1 MRDGGLERGAD
12 PGGASPQFQ
21 RIGPRY
27 SFRARLT
34 AGLLAVAVV
43 PLAGFGLVLLTAEF
57 VRSGGVDSTLSR
69 LVLFALAAAIIVA
82 VLFAYVLSNN
92 LTKPMRAIARA
103 VERVSAGDLSVRV
116 EVAGDD
122 ELAALVESH
131 NRLAADLG
139 RRNAELGR
147 ILLAIGETS
156 PRDGLDHLVAHAA
169 ASAKSA
175 FAMID
180 AAVHLGDPGSV
191 PVEEV
196 IPGETRQIRALLALP
211 DERVGVLVGHLPAT
225 RSWDTADQDLLEL
238 YASEVAVAIR
248 NAQLFSQVQEQTTR
262 LVALDAAKDD
272 FLRGISHNLQTPL
285 TSIRAYSEQL
295 HDERPDRRLSI
306 ITEQS
311 DRLSRMV
318 RHLLTVSRLEAGTLR
333 PRIEVLALAPRVRR
347 AWEALGVSEVPF
359 AVTDDAAGWLALADP
374 DQVDQVLWAILD
386 NAVKYGG
393 GAPVRAHV
401 RPDVEGRALRL
412 TIGDAGPGVPEDLR
426 AAVFE
431 RYARGTSP
439 DHPEGTGIGL
449 YVARELVRAMDGSL
463 DLEPVETNQGAAFT
477 MVLPAEASSAGE
489 P

>member
-1 MRDGGLERGAD
+1 MRNPPPD
-12 PGGASPQFQ
+12 PRPPASPNPDFQ

-27 SFRARLT
+27 SFRARLS
-34 AGLLAVAVV
+34 AGLIAVAVL
-43 PLAGFGLVLLTAEF
+43 PLAGFGLVLIAAEV
-57 VRSGGVDSTLSR
+57 VRSGSVDSTLSG
-69 LVLFALAAAIIVA
+69 LVLFALAVAIILA
-82 VLFAYVLSNN
+82 VLFAYVLASN

-169 ASAKSA
+169 ASARST

-180 AAVHLGDPGSV
+180 ATVHLGDPGSV
-191 PVEEV
+191 PVMEAV
-196 IPGETRQIRALLALP
+196 PGETRQIRAVLALP

-318 RHLLTVSRLEAGTLR
+318 RQLLTVSRLEAGTLR
-333 PRIEVLALAPRVRR
+333 PRIEVVALAPRVRR
-347 AWEALGVSEVPF
+347 AWEALGVNEVPF
-359 AVTDDAAGWLALADP
+359 EVNDDAAGWLALADP
-374 DQVDQVLWAILD
+374 DQLDQVLWAILD

-393 GAPVRAHV
+393 GAGVRVDV
-401 RPDVEGRALRL
+401 RPDVDRRALRL
-412 TIGDAGPGVPEDLR
+412 TIADSGPGVPVDLR

-449 YVARELVRAMDGSL
+449 YVARELARAMDGTL
-463 DLEPVETNQGAAFT
+463 DLEPAGAREGAAFT
-477 MVLPAEASSAGE
+477 LVLQAEASSAGE
-489 P
+489 L

>member
-1 MRDGGLERGAD
+1 MRDGSQERPED
-12 PGGASPQFQ
+12 PDLQ

-57 VRSGGVDSTLSR
+57 VRSGGVDSTLSG
-69 LVLFALAAAIIVA
+69 LVLFSLAAAIIIA

-156 PRDGLDHLVAHAA
+156 PRDDLERLVSHAA
-169 ASAKSA
+169 ASARSA
-175 FAMID
+175 FSMID
-180 AAVHLGDPGSV
+180 AVIHLGDPMSV
-191 PVEEV
+191 PIEEV
-196 IPGETRQIRALLALP
+196 VPGETRQIRAVLALP
-211 DERVGVLVGHLPAT
+211 DERVGVLVGRLPAT
-225 RSWDTADQDLLEL
+225 RSWDRADQDLLEL

-248 NAQLFSQVQEQTTR
+248 NAQLFGQVQEQTTR

-272 FLRGISHNLQTPL
+272 FLRGISHNLQTPF

-295 HDERPDRRLSI
+295 QDERPDRRLAI

-311 DRLSRMV
+311 ERLSRMV
-318 RHLLTVSRLEAGTLR
+318 RQLLTVSRLEAGTLK
-333 PRIEVLALAPRVRR
+333 PRVEVVALGPRVRR
-347 AWEALGVSEVPF
+347 AWEALGVAEVPF
-359 AVTDDAAGWLALADP
+359 ELDDEAAGWLALADP
-374 DQVDQVLWAILD
+374 DQLDQVLWAILD

-393 GAPVRAHV
+393 GAPVRCAV
-401 RPDVEGRALRL
+401 RPDAGAHVLRL
-412 TIGDAGPGVPEDLR
+412 TIADSGPGVPEELQ

-449 YVARELVRAMDGSL
+449 YVARELTRAMAGSL
-463 DLEPVETNQGAAFT
+463 DLEPSEPGQGAAFT
-477 MVLPAEASSAGE
+477 MVLPAEASAAGE